1 MKKKIRLTDTA
12 LNEGAQ
18 SLLVQKHIAEKAER
32 IVGNIK
38 GDLDQLS
45 ALNEAHS
52 DTLDDLLLRAEQMS
66 GLSYSASNQ
75 YEESNSV
82 HQTIEFNKLDEVEY
96 EQLDSVI
103 VSEDESWQDF
113 LARIDEYSSKH
124 KIKAEEDPFNQLFS
138 EREIAELTRQ
148 IREDYKMAS
157 PNCDRYDYLIAA
169 FCGTAAGLID
179 SFFVGMPGDSKLG
192 NWTDQ
197 QVDNIVV
204 KFAKTV
210 WHSDKNMGAQLKIEP
225 DGIAKAIGFL
235 ERRFKINYDARYAAD
250 LNMGDATLNMRPSDH
265 HLKSLGHSPDIVGLF
280 FSILD
285 QFTGNASFIS
295 DGKIIRLEPIEGT
308 THFELR
314 GDNFLAKLYCGF
326 TNWVGHL
333 MSDVAGSSGTRG
345 HMDGRRGAGIPLPF
359 YSLLQLCD
367 FGSISEN
374 ESNKTI
380 AEFSTSVFESGY
392 DARFGVTMAIP
403 VAFNEVAIRL
413 LWSIKSKFYHQ
424 RSWIESLPVGNKP
437 ELRRMLVVGH
447 GALCLIDGVDAEL
460 RSKGNPLLF
469 ATRLNLV
476 AWSRFAFS
484 ALLEIRSMYKEK
496 GLDLIAL
503 EKDLEHEWSRLF
515 N

>member
-1 MKKKIRLTDTA
+1 MKKINRLTDKEV
-12 LNEGAQ
+12 NESAR
-18 SLLVQKHIAEKAER
+18 SLLVQKHIVEKAER
-32 IVGNIK
+32 VIGHIK

-45 ALNEAHS
+45 ALNDAQS
-52 DTLDDLLLRAEQMS
+52 DALDDLLLRAEQMS
-66 GLSYSASNQ
+66 EFSNSESDQ
-75 YEESNSV
+75 YEDLYSV
-82 HQTIEFNKLDEVEY
+82 QHSLDFTKLDEVEY
-96 EQLDSVI
+96 EQLDSVN
-103 VSEDESWQDF
+103 VLEDESWQDF
-113 LARIDEYSSKH
+113 LARIDEYSSEN
-124 KIKAEEDPFNQLFS
+124 KIEVKEDPFNQLLS
-138 EREIAELTRQ
+138 ERETAELTRQ

-157 PNCDRYDYLIAA
+157 PNCDKYDYLIAA

-210 WHSDKNMGAQLKIEP
+210 WRSDKNRGAQLKTEP

-235 ERRFKINYDARYAAD
+235 ERRFKVNYDARYAAD

-265 HLKSLGHSPDIVGLF
+265 HLKSLGHSPDIIGLF

-285 QFTGNASFIS
+285 QFTGKASFIS
-295 DGKIIRLEPIEGT
+295 EGKIIRLEPIEGT
-308 THFELR
+308 TQFELR
-314 GDNFLAKLYCGF
+314 GGNFLAKLYAGF
-326 TNWVGHL
+326 ANWLGHL
-333 MSDVAGSSGTRG
+333 MSDIAGSSGTRG
-345 HMDGRRGAGIPLPF
+345 HMDGRRGAGIPIPF
-359 YSLLQLCD
+359 YSLFQLCD
-367 FGSISEN
+367 FGSISVN
-374 ESNKTI
+374 GGNKTI

-403 VAFNEVAIRL
+403 VAFNELAIRL

-424 RSWIESLPVGNKP
+424 RTLKESLPVGNKP

-447 GALCLIDGVDAEL
+447 GVLCLVDGVDAKL
-460 RSKGNPLLF
+460 RSKGDFLLF
-469 ATRLNLV
+469 AMRINLV

-484 ALLEIRSMYKEK
+484 ALLEVRSMYKEK
-496 GLDLIAL
+496 GLDLLAL
-503 EKDLEHEWSRLF
+503 EKDLEQEWSRLF